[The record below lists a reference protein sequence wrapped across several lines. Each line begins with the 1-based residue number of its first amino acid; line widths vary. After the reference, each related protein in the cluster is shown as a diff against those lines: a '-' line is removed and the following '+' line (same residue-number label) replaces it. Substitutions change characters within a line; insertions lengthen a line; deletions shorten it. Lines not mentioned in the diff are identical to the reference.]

1 MCSNWYDNGYKKIES
16 FLVNYEDPVI
26 WDGKY
31 VEYYDNSFRE
41 IKEPNNEYNNIK
53 YEETIGGLE
62 NIVDCNIKNI
72 DIYKKYLKG
81 IGNYKMDELTKIAE
95 ECNIK
100 TMKNGKKK
108 TKKVLYD
115 EINMSKY

>member
-1 MCSNWYDNGYKKIES
+1 MNFTIVLYDKHHNKYYKLSHKNKPI
-16 FLVNYEDPVI
+16 F
-26 WDGKY
+26 Y